1 MTVLPGVISYPIPIY
16 QNLPIEPQFYQ
27 PRRFVI
33 EDITLGV
40 TTTVTTSTDHDYV
53 IGQEIRLI
61 IPAQFGCFQLNEV
74 LGYVLSI
81 PSNDSVVVSIN
92 SSTNV
97 DSFISATA
105 TTASPQILAI
115 GDINQGAINTHGRT
129 LNGTFIPGSFQNI
142 SPQ

>member
-1 MTVLPGVISYPIPIY
+1 MTILSGVISYPIPLY
-16 QNLPIEPQFYQ
+16 QNVPIEPQFYQ

-33 EDITLGV
+33 SNISLGS
-40 TTTVTTSTDHDYV
+40 TTTVTTTTNHDYV

-81 PSNDSVVVSIN
+81 PTSDSVVVSIN
-92 SSTNV
+92 SSRNV
-97 DSFISATA
+97 DPFISTTA

-115 GDINQGAINTHGRT
+115 GDINQGAINASGRVNT
-129 LNGTFIPGSFQNI
+129 GTFIPGSFQDI